1 MNQPSSLAKV
11 AGRVAIIG
19 AGPAGL
25 AALRQLMSSSQ
36 ALHIEIIDSNSRIGG
51 QYWRHQEGGEF
62 PAIKFDP
69 RGYSSNTNKKSEV
82 IWHLSSSV
90 WQIERSSQIFRLH
103 IASNVGDKASTIE
116 VEQIIIAT
124 GASERTLPFKN
135 WTTPGVMSAGALQS
149 LAKEYR
155 VIPGKKIVITGS
167 GVFAM
172 PVAKTI
178 KEVAKKCGIEV
189 EVTIIEAQSILRWWR
204 NSLAF
209 LLNPSKIV
217 EAMGFLIFMK
227 SNGVRRLSK
236 RIVREVE
243 TDNGKIV
250 GVHLSRVHSDLKS
263 NRDAGF
269 ISADL
274 VATSFGFTPD
284 MTLASILGLERK
296 FQDGDAVVE
305 VDSNQRT
312 SIDGVWAA
320 GEITGIGGHE
330 LAITEGLIAARNLLS
345 NKSILLKWRRLRE
358 RFFARGLRAIYPI
371 SNGWIE
377 SLDDAEVVCRCEEV
391 CVGEIKQSAKEL
403 GADSARSAKLFTR
416 AGMGLCQGRICQRN
430 VAEII
435 DFVRSDV
442 KVTSDANRETVR
454 PIGGVVTLGGLS
466 D

>member
-1 MNQPSSLAKV
+1 MSQPTSPTKV

-25 AALRQLMSSSQ
+25 AALRQLLSSSQ
-36 ALHIEIIDSNSRIGG
+36 ALRIEIVDSNSRIGG
-51 QYWRHQEGGEF
+51 QYWRHQDGGEF

-69 RGYSSNTNKKSEV
+69 RSYSLTANKKSEV
-82 IWHLSSSV
+82 FWHLSSSV
-90 WQIERSSQIFRLH
+90 WQIERSGQIFRLH
-103 IASNVGDKASTIE
+103 IASNVGDQASTIE
-116 VEQIIIAT
+116 VEKIIIAT

-135 WTTPGVMSAGALQS
+135 
-149 LAKEYR
+149 
-155 VIPGKKIVITGS
+155 
-167 GVFAM
+167 M

-209 LLNPSKIV
+209 LLNPSKVV

-227 SNGVRRLSK
+227 SHGVKRLSK
-236 RIVREVE
+236 RIVREAK

-250 GVHLSRVHSDLKS
+250 GVHLSRVGSDLRSKL
-263 NRDAGF
+263 DAEF
-269 ISADL
+269 IPADL

-296 FQDGDAVVE
+296 FQDGDAVVV

-312 SIDGVWAA
+312 SIDGIWAA

-345 NKSILLKWRRLRE
+345 EESILLKWRRLRE

-371 SNGWIE
+371 SKGWIE

-391 CVGEIKQSAKEL
+391 CAGEIKQSAKEL
-403 GADSARSAKLFTR
+403 GADSARTAKLFTR

-435 DFVRSDV
+435 DFARSDV
-442 KVTSDANRETVR
+442 KDSSDANRETVR

>member
-1 MNQPSSLAKV
+1 VSQFSSLAKV
-11 AGRVAIIG
+11 AGRIVIIG

-25 AALRQLMSSSQ
+25 AALRQLQNSSQ

-51 QYWRHQEGGEF
+51 QYWRHQEGSEF

-69 RGYSSNTNKKSEV
+69 KSYSFTANRKNEV
-82 IWHLSSSV
+82 LWHLSSSV
-90 WQIERSSQIFRLH
+90 WQIEKNGQIFRLH
-103 IASNVGDKASTIE
+103 IASNVGDKAATIE
-116 VEQIIIAT
+116 VEKIIIAT

-155 VIPGKKIVITGS
+155 VIPGKKIVIAGS

-178 KEVAKKCGIEV
+178 KEVASKCGIEV

-217 EAMGFLIFMK
+217 EALGFLIFMK
-227 SNGVRRLSK
+227 RHSVKRLSK
-236 RIVREVE
+236 RMVKEVKSE
-243 TDNGKIV
+243 NGKIV
-250 GVHLSRVHSDLKS
+250 GVHLTKVGSDLRSKE
-263 NRDAGF
+263 DAGF

-296 FQDGDAVVE
+296 FQDGDAVVA

-330 LAITEGLIAARNLLS
+330 LAITEGLIAARNLL
-345 NKSILLKWRRLRE
+345 NKQSRLLKWRRLRE
-358 RFFARGLRAIYPI
+358 RFFARGLRTIYPI
-371 SNGWIE
+371 SKGWIE

-391 CVGEIKQSAKEL
+391 CAGEIKESAKEL

-435 DFVRSDV
+435 DFVRRDARD
-442 KVTSDANRETVR
+442 TSDANRETVR

>member
-1 MNQPSSLAKV
+1 VSQFSSLAKV
-11 AGRVAIIG
+11 AGRIAIIG

-25 AALRQLMSSSQ
+25 AALRQLQNSSQ
-36 ALHIEIIDSNSRIGG
+36 ALHIEIIDSNSRTGG
-51 QYWRHQEGGEF
+51 QYWRHQEGSEF

-69 RGYSSNTNKKSEV
+69 KSYSFTANRKNEV
-82 IWHLSSSV
+82 LWHLSSSV
-90 WQIERSSQIFRLH
+90 WQIEKTGQIFRLH
-103 IASNVGDKASTIE
+103 IASNVGDRASTIE
-116 VEQIIIAT
+116 VEKIIIAT

-155 VIPGKKIVITGS
+155 VIPGKKIVIAGS

-178 KEVAKKCGIEV
+178 KEVASKCGIEV

-217 EAMGFLIFMK
+217 EALGFLIFMK
-227 SNGVRRLSK
+227 SHSVKRLSK
-236 RIVREVE
+236 RMVKEVKIE
-243 TDNGKIV
+243 KGKIV
-250 GVHLSRVHSDLKS
+250 GVHLTKVGSDLRSKE
-263 NRDAGF
+263 DAGF

-296 FQDGDAVVE
+296 FQDGDAVVA

-320 GEITGIGGHE
+320 GEVTGIGGHE
-330 LAITEGLIAARNLLS
+330 LAITEGFIAARNLL
-345 NKSILLKWRRLRE
+345 NKRSTLLKWRRLRE
-358 RFFARGLRAIYPI
+358 KFFARGLRTVYPI
-371 SNGWIE
+371 SKGWIE

-391 CVGEIKQSAKEL
+391 CAGEIKESAKEL

-442 KVTSDANRETVR
+442 KGSSDANRETVR